1 MNRTKIAM
9 TLEVLQACEKPV
21 LLVLQGIPPEQLR
34 WKPAA
39 ESRSIGEICRH
50 LVRVNAWFL
59 RRLGVEPQVAD
70 VPAGGAEELAAGL
83 ERSHRQVREVV
94 QACEDDGGLLVERVA
109 LDGKD
114 REKLGVAALHIAQHD
129 LYHLAQIVYLRRA
142 QDRSWPAPLKEWE
155 AATHVIG
162 DYLLGVK

>member
-1 MNRTKIAM
+1 MSRKKITM
-9 TLEVLQACEKPV
+9 IVETLNACEKPV
-21 LLVLQGIPPEQLR
+21 LLVLQGLPLEQLR

-50 LVRVNAWFL
+50 LIRVNAWFL
-59 RRLGVEPQVAD
+59 RRLGIEPQVAE
-70 VPAGGAEELAAGL
+70 VTAGNAEDLATGL

-94 QACEDDGGLLVERVA
+94 QACEDDEQLLVERSA

-129 LYHLAQIVYLRRA
+129 LYHLAQLVYLRRA

-162 DYLLGVK
+162 DYLLDVK